1 MQAYSLDLRQRI
13 IDACN
18 SGQTEREV
26 AQRFAVSLGS
36 VQRYKRRLKQRATLE
51 QKPWPGRAPKIKND
65 QKEALKQLVAA
76 DSNATLESLAE
87 AWFEKHGIE
96 VTLDV
101 MSKTLARFGI
111 THKKRVGLPQNVTH
125 KNAKTFSKL

>member
-13 IDACN
+13 VDACN
-18 SGQTEREV
+18 SVQTEQQV
-26 AQRFAVSLGS
+26 AHRFAVSLGS
-36 VQRYKRRLKQRATLE
+36 VQRYKRHLKQRNTLQ

-65 QKEALKQLVAA
+65 QKEDLKQLVTQ

-87 AWFEKHGIE
+87 AWLEKYGVE
-96 VTLDV
+96 VTIDV

-111 THKKRVGLPQNVTH
+111 THKKESDCR
-125 KNAKTFSKL
+125 